1 VFFFS
6 KTKNNKSLWFIVLS
20 CLLSLLILLAS
31 TLVSDREK
39 HYFYSLFVL
48 VEYLL
53 FAFFL
58 WNNLQNNKS
67 KVILLFLSICFSVFI
82 IISTISF
89 KIRRLDSISIGIE
102 SIIILTFCIYL
113 LFEMLNSVR
122 DMFIYYDFR
131 FWIIIG
137 IVLYLA
143 GSFFLYIFDET
154 LSPNQRNH
162 IWFLTWVFYIIK
174 ALFFSLSIIVS
185 LKRSKGS
192 SNQPKTIPYLD
203 MN

>member
-1 VFFFS
+1 M
-6 KTKNNKSLWFIVLS
+6 LS
-20 CLLSLLILLAS
+20 CFLSLIILLVS
-31 TLVSDREK
+31 TVVRKEER

-53 FAFFL
+53 FAVFL
-58 WNNLQNNKS
+58 WTNLQKQ
-67 KVILLFLSICFSVFI
+67 KAKTILALLSILFSVFI

-89 KIRRLDSISIGIE
+89 KIKRLDSISIGIE

-113 LFEMLNSVR
+113 LFEMLNSIK
-122 DMFIYYDFR
+122 DKFIYNDFR

-137 IVLYLA
+137 IILYLA

-154 LSPNQRNH
+154 LSPNERNNF
-162 IWFLTWVFYIIK
+162 WFLTWVFYIIK
-174 ALFFSLSIIVS
+174 ALFFSLSIILS
-185 LKRSKGS
+185 LKNGRNS
-192 SNQPKTIPYLD
+192 SRHVKTIPYLD